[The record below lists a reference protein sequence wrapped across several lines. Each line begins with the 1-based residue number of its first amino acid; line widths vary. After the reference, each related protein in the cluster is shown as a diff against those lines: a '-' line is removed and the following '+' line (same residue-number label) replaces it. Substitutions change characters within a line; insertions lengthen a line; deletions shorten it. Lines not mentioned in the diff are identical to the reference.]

1 MSNITKLPT
10 AAESYITIRKAGAV
24 WHVQIVTP
32 CGSMPALRTTVEV
45 CANSDLAA
53 MRGADIAASM
63 KRPFKM
69 RGVSA

>member
-1 MSNITKLPT
+1 MSNIVKLPT
-10 AAESYITIRKAGAV
+10 AAESYITIRKAGAA

-45 CANSDLAA
+45 CANSDIAA
-53 MRGADIAASM
+53 ARGVDIAAMM

-69 RGVSA
+69 RGVQA